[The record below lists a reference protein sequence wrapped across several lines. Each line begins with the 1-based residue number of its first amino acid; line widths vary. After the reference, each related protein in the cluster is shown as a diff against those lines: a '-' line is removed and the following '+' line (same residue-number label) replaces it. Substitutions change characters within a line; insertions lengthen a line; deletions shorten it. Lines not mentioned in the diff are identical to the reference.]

1 MNLILHFL
9 LAHFL
14 ADYPFQS
21 GKLVKLK
28 MERYLGVFVH
38 GLIHLI
44 TLLVVL
50 YPVLHLRRVQIAIA
64 IIYFTHNLIDQM
76 KVKLDK
82 KDPKHH
88 RLFYFTDQLLHNT
101 ILLSVAFYIGIGV
114 PQLSTQW
121 FSLYTNPILV
131 AYVLLMVL
139 STYFYD
145 VTRHFFL
152 LKGNEPYVRDYKV
165 MMRNAVLVTVIFAG
179 YWWLF

>member
-14 ADYPFQS
+14 ADYPFQP

-28 MERYLGVFVH
+28 MERYLGVFIH
-38 GLIHLI
+38 GLVHLL

-50 YPVLHLRRVQIAIA
+50 YPVLHLRRVQIAVG
-64 IIYFTHNLIDQM
+64 IIYLTHNLIDQT

-88 RLFYFTDQLLHNT
+88 RLFYFTDQFLHNT
-101 ILLSVAFYIGIGV
+101 ILLAVSFYVGFAT

-121 FSLYTNPILV
+121 FNLYTNKLLV
-131 AYVLLMVL
+131 AYALFMVL
-139 STYFYD
+139 FTYFYD
-145 VTRHFFL
+145 VSRHFFL
-152 LKGNEPYVRDYKV
+152 LKSNEPYVRDYKV
-165 MMRNAVLVTVIFAG
+165 MIRNAILVTLVFAG
-179 YWWLF
+179 IWWFA